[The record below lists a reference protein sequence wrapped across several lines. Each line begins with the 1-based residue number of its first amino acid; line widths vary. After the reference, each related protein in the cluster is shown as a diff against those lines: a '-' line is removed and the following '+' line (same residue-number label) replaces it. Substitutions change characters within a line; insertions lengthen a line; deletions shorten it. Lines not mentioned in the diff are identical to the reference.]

1 MGCDTQRNQYPCH
14 IPYYFKSI
22 FRTILSFGLSDGRK
36 DITKRRFERLET
48 RKDTI
53 KMTKDEIYLRQAVE
67 IAKQNIEKGG
77 GPFGA
82 IIVKDNEI
90 VAQCGNSVTNDN
102 DPTAHAE
109 VNCIRSACKKL
120 NTFDLSGCVIYSS
133 CEPCPMC
140 LSAIYWARLD
150 RLVYAATRQ
159 DAAGAGFDDEFIYK
173 EIPLANSQRSLECNH
188 FSLEDGCDP
197 FEIWN
202 SKSDK
207 TEY

>member
-1 MGCDTQRNQYPCH
+1 
-14 IPYYFKSI
+14 
-22 FRTILSFGLSDGRK
+22 
-36 DITKRRFERLET
+36 
-48 RKDTI
+48 
-53 KMTKDEIYLRQAVE
+53 MTKDEIYLRQAVE

-82 IIVKDNEI
+82 IIVKDNEV

-109 VNCIRSACKKL
+109 VNCIRSTCKKL

-159 DAAGAGFDDEFIYK
+159 DAAEAGFDDEFIYK
-173 EIPLANSQRSLECNH
+173 EIPLANSQRSLKCNH
-188 FSLEDGCDP
+188 FSLEEGCDP

>member
-1 MGCDTQRNQYPCH
+1 
-14 IPYYFKSI
+14 
-22 FRTILSFGLSDGRK
+22 
-36 DITKRRFERLET
+36 
-48 RKDTI
+48 
-53 KMTKDEIYLRQAVE
+53 MTKDEIYLRQAVE

-109 VNCIRSACKKL
+109 VNCIRSVCKKL

-150 RLVYAATRQ
+150 KLVYAATRQ

-188 FSLEDGCDP
+188 FSLEDGCVP

>member
-1 MGCDTQRNQYPCH
+1 
-14 IPYYFKSI
+14 
-22 FRTILSFGLSDGRK
+22 
-36 DITKRRFERLET
+36 
-48 RKDTI
+48 
-53 KMTKDEIYLRQAVE
+53 MTKDEIYLRQAVE
-67 IAKQNIEKGG
+67 IAKQNIEKSG

-82 IIVKDNEI
+82 IIVKDNEV

-188 FSLEDGCDP
+188 FSLEEGCDP

>member
-1 MGCDTQRNQYPCH
+1 
-14 IPYYFKSI
+14 
-22 FRTILSFGLSDGRK
+22 
-36 DITKRRFERLET
+36 
-48 RKDTI
+48 
-53 KMTKDEIYLRQAVE
+53 MTKDEIYLRQAVE

-82 IIVKDNEI
+82 IIVKDNEV

-120 NTFDLSGCVIYSS
+120 KTFDLSGCVIYSS

-150 RLVYAATRQ
+150 KLVYAATRQ

-188 FSLEDGCDP
+188 FSLEEGCDP

>member
-1 MGCDTQRNQYPCH
+1 
-14 IPYYFKSI
+14 
-22 FRTILSFGLSDGRK
+22 
-36 DITKRRFERLET
+36 
-48 RKDTI
+48 
-53 KMTKDEIYLRQAVE
+53 MTKDEIYLRQAVE

-82 IIVKDNEI
+82 IIIKDNEI
-90 VAQCGNSVTNDN
+90 VALCGNSVTNDN

-188 FSLEDGCDP
+188 FSLENGCDP

>member
-1 MGCDTQRNQYPCH
+1 
-14 IPYYFKSI
+14 
-22 FRTILSFGLSDGRK
+22 
-36 DITKRRFERLET
+36 
-48 RKDTI
+48 
-53 KMTKDEIYLRQAVE
+53 MTKDEIYLRQAVE

-188 FSLEDGCDP
+188 FSLEDGCVP

>member
-1 MGCDTQRNQYPCH
+1 
-14 IPYYFKSI
+14 
-22 FRTILSFGLSDGRK
+22 
-36 DITKRRFERLET
+36 
-48 RKDTI
+48 
-53 KMTKDEIYLRQAVE
+53 MTKDEIYLRQAVE

-188 FSLEDGCDP
+188 FSLEEGCDP

-202 SKSDK
+202 SKNDK

>member
-1 MGCDTQRNQYPCH
+1 
-14 IPYYFKSI
+14 
-22 FRTILSFGLSDGRK
+22 
-36 DITKRRFERLET
+36 
-48 RKDTI
+48 
-53 KMTKDEIYLRQAVE
+53 MTKDEIYLRQAVE

-82 IIVKDNEI
+82 IIVKDNEV
-90 VAQCGNSVTNDN
+90 VALCGNSVTNDN

>member
-1 MGCDTQRNQYPCH
+1 
-14 IPYYFKSI
+14 
-22 FRTILSFGLSDGRK
+22 
-36 DITKRRFERLET
+36 
-48 RKDTI
+48 
-53 KMTKDEIYLRQAVE
+53 MTKDEIYLRQAVE

-82 IIVKDNEI
+82 IIVKDNKI

-188 FSLEDGCDP
+188 FSLEEGCDP

>member
-1 MGCDTQRNQYPCH
+1 
-14 IPYYFKSI
+14 
-22 FRTILSFGLSDGRK
+22 
-36 DITKRRFERLET
+36 
-48 RKDTI
+48 
-53 KMTKDEIYLRQAVE
+53 MTKDEIYLRQAVE

-82 IIVKDNEI
+82 IIVKDNEV

-120 NTFDLSGCVIYSS
+120 KTFDLSGCVIYSS

-188 FSLEDGCDP
+188 FSLEEGCDP

>member
-1 MGCDTQRNQYPCH
+1 
-14 IPYYFKSI
+14 
-22 FRTILSFGLSDGRK
+22 
-36 DITKRRFERLET
+36 
-48 RKDTI
+48 
-53 KMTKDEIYLRQAVE
+53 MTKDEIYLRQAVE

-82 IIVKDNEI
+82 IIVKDNEV

-159 DAAGAGFDDEFIYK
+159 DAAEAGFDDEFIYK
-173 EIPLANSQRSLECNH
+173 EIPLANSQRSLKCNH
-188 FSLEDGCDP
+188 FSLEEGCDP

>member
-1 MGCDTQRNQYPCH
+1 
-14 IPYYFKSI
+14 
-22 FRTILSFGLSDGRK
+22 
-36 DITKRRFERLET
+36 
-48 RKDTI
+48 
-53 KMTKDEIYLRQAVE
+53 MTKDEIYLRQAVE

-82 IIVKDNEI
+82 IIVKDNEV

-120 NTFDLSGCVIYSS
+120 KTFDLSGCVIYSS

-188 FSLEDGCDP
+188 FSLEEGCDP

-207 TEY
+207 TKY

>member
-1 MGCDTQRNQYPCH
+1 
-14 IPYYFKSI
+14 
-22 FRTILSFGLSDGRK
+22 
-36 DITKRRFERLET
+36 
-48 RKDTI
+48 
-53 KMTKDEIYLRQAVE
+53 MTKDEIYLRQAVE

-82 IIVKDNEI
+82 IIVKDNEV

-120 NTFDLSGCVIYSS
+120 NTFDLSCCVIYSS

-188 FSLEDGCDP
+188 FSLEEGCDP

>member
-1 MGCDTQRNQYPCH
+1 
-14 IPYYFKSI
+14 
-22 FRTILSFGLSDGRK
+22 
-36 DITKRRFERLET
+36 
-48 RKDTI
+48 
-53 KMTKDEIYLRQAVE
+53 MTKDEIYLRQAVE

-82 IIVKDNEI
+82 IIVKDNEV

-188 FSLEDGCDP
+188 FSLEDGCVP

>member
-1 MGCDTQRNQYPCH
+1 
-14 IPYYFKSI
+14 
-22 FRTILSFGLSDGRK
+22 
-36 DITKRRFERLET
+36 
-48 RKDTI
+48 
-53 KMTKDEIYLRQAVE
+53 MTKDEIYLRQAVE

-109 VNCIRSACKKL
+109 VNCIRNACKKL

>member
-1 MGCDTQRNQYPCH
+1 
-14 IPYYFKSI
+14 
-22 FRTILSFGLSDGRK
+22 
-36 DITKRRFERLET
+36 
-48 RKDTI
+48 
-53 KMTKDEIYLRQAVE
+53 MTKDEIYLRQAVE

-82 IIVKDNEI
+82 IIVKDNEV

-207 TEY
+207 PEY

>member
-1 MGCDTQRNQYPCH
+1 
-14 IPYYFKSI
+14 
-22 FRTILSFGLSDGRK
+22 
-36 DITKRRFERLET
+36 
-48 RKDTI
+48 
-53 KMTKDEIYLRQAVE
+53 MTKDEIYLRQAVE

-82 IIVKDNEI
+82 IIVKDNEV

-173 EIPLANSQRSLECNH
+173 EIPLANSQRSLKCNH
-188 FSLEDGCDP
+188 FSLEAGCDP

>member
-1 MGCDTQRNQYPCH
+1 
-14 IPYYFKSI
+14 
-22 FRTILSFGLSDGRK
+22 
-36 DITKRRFERLET
+36 
-48 RKDTI
+48 
-53 KMTKDEIYLRQAVE
+53 MTKDEIYLRQAVE

-188 FSLEDGCDP
+188 FSLEESCGP

>member
-1 MGCDTQRNQYPCH
+1 
-14 IPYYFKSI
+14 
-22 FRTILSFGLSDGRK
+22 
-36 DITKRRFERLET
+36 
-48 RKDTI
+48 
-53 KMTKDEIYLRQAVE
+53 MTKDEIYLRQAVE

-82 IIVKDNEI
+82 IIVKDNEV

-173 EIPLANSQRSLECNH
+173 EIPLANSQRSLKCNH
-188 FSLEDGCDP
+188 FPLEDGCDP

>member
-1 MGCDTQRNQYPCH
+1 
-14 IPYYFKSI
+14 
-22 FRTILSFGLSDGRK
+22 
-36 DITKRRFERLET
+36 
-48 RKDTI
+48 
-53 KMTKDEIYLRQAVE
+53 MTKDEIYLRQAVE

-82 IIVKDNEI
+82 IIVKDNEV

-120 NTFDLSGCVIYSS
+120 NTFDLSDCVIYSS

-188 FSLEDGCDP
+188 FSLEEGCDP

-202 SKSDK
+202 SKNDK

>member
-1 MGCDTQRNQYPCH
+1 
-14 IPYYFKSI
+14 
-22 FRTILSFGLSDGRK
+22 
-36 DITKRRFERLET
+36 
-48 RKDTI
+48 
-53 KMTKDEIYLRQAVE
+53 MTKDEIYLRQAVE

-77 GPFGA
+77 GPFSA
-82 IIVKDNEI
+82 IIVKDNEV

-188 FSLEDGCDP
+188 FSLEEGSDP

>member
-1 MGCDTQRNQYPCH
+1 
-14 IPYYFKSI
+14 
-22 FRTILSFGLSDGRK
+22 
-36 DITKRRFERLET
+36 
-48 RKDTI
+48 
-53 KMTKDEIYLRQAVE
+53 MTKDEIYLRQAVE

-82 IIVKDNEI
+82 IIVKDNEV

-188 FSLEDGCDP
+188 FSLEEGCVP

>member
-1 MGCDTQRNQYPCH
+1 
-14 IPYYFKSI
+14 
-22 FRTILSFGLSDGRK
+22 
-36 DITKRRFERLET
+36 
-48 RKDTI
+48 
-53 KMTKDEIYLRQAVE
+53 MTKDEIYLRQAVE

-82 IIVKDNEI
+82 IIVKDNEV
-90 VAQCGNSVTNDN
+90 VALCGNSVTNDN

-188 FSLEDGCDP
+188 FSLEEGCDP

>member
-1 MGCDTQRNQYPCH
+1 
-14 IPYYFKSI
+14 
-22 FRTILSFGLSDGRK
+22 
-36 DITKRRFERLET
+36 
-48 RKDTI
+48 
-53 KMTKDEIYLRQAVE
+53 MTKDEIYLRQAVE

-82 IIVKDNEI
+82 IIVKDNEV

-188 FSLEDGCDP
+188 FSLEDGCAP

>member
-1 MGCDTQRNQYPCH
+1 
-14 IPYYFKSI
+14 
-22 FRTILSFGLSDGRK
+22 
-36 DITKRRFERLET
+36 
-48 RKDTI
+48 
-53 KMTKDEIYLRQAVE
+53 MTKDEIYLRQAVE

-109 VNCIRSACKKL
+109 VKCIRSACKKL

-188 FSLEDGCDP
+188 FSLEEGCDP

>member
-1 MGCDTQRNQYPCH
+1 
-14 IPYYFKSI
+14 
-22 FRTILSFGLSDGRK
+22 
-36 DITKRRFERLET
+36 
-48 RKDTI
+48 
-53 KMTKDEIYLRQAVE
+53 MTKDEIYLRQAVE

-82 IIVKDNEI
+82 IIVKDNEV
-90 VAQCGNSVTNDN
+90 VARCGNSVTNDN

-188 FSLEDGCDP
+188 FSLEEGCDP

-202 SKSDK
+202 SKNDK

>member
-1 MGCDTQRNQYPCH
+1 MLTS
-14 IPYYFKSI
+14 K
-22 FRTILSFGLSDGRK
+22 GL
-36 DITKRRFERLET
+36 
-48 RKDTI
+48 

-82 IIVKDNEI
+82 IIIKDNEI

>member
-1 MGCDTQRNQYPCH
+1 
-14 IPYYFKSI
+14 
-22 FRTILSFGLSDGRK
+22 
-36 DITKRRFERLET
+36 
-48 RKDTI
+48 
-53 KMTKDEIYLRQAVE
+53 MTKDEIYLRQAVE

-82 IIVKDNEI
+82 IIVKDNEV
-90 VAQCGNSVTNDN
+90 VAHCGNSVTNDN

-188 FSLEDGCDP
+188 FSLEDGYAP

>member
-1 MGCDTQRNQYPCH
+1 
-14 IPYYFKSI
+14 
-22 FRTILSFGLSDGRK
+22 
-36 DITKRRFERLET
+36 
-48 RKDTI
+48 
-53 KMTKDEIYLRQAVE
+53 MTKDEIYLRQAVE

-82 IIVKDNEI
+82 IIVKDNEV
-90 VAQCGNSVTNDN
+90 VALCGNSVTNDN

-150 RLVYAATRQ
+150 KLVYAATRQ

>member
-1 MGCDTQRNQYPCH
+1 
-14 IPYYFKSI
+14 
-22 FRTILSFGLSDGRK
+22 
-36 DITKRRFERLET
+36 
-48 RKDTI
+48 
-53 KMTKDEIYLRQAVE
+53 MTKDEIYLRQAVE

-82 IIVKDNEI
+82 IIIKDNEI

-188 FSLEDGCDP
+188 FSLEDGCVP

>member
-1 MGCDTQRNQYPCH
+1 
-14 IPYYFKSI
+14 
-22 FRTILSFGLSDGRK
+22 
-36 DITKRRFERLET
+36 
-48 RKDTI
+48 
-53 KMTKDEIYLRQAVE
+53 MTKDEIYLRQAVE
-67 IAKQNIEKGG
+67 TAKQNIEKGG

-82 IIVKDNEI
+82 IIVKDNEV

-188 FSLEDGCDP
+188 FSLEEGCDP